1 MALPTHGKT
10 AKETMKL
17 QWDYPIFGSKKLKQG
32 KMSGNETIA
41 QEMKRALTRVV
52 AFIDIAKGD
61 LRPLLVLREC
71 KLCNG
76 TDDALLSSYES
87 NEDILMMAKWFHC
100 VKLPQ
105 TVLDET
111 HPYHNLFNEQHPPHL
126 FVSKWDGT
134 DHIPLKGDLSRGELT
149 DNLYTML
156 GMTYRDKAKPRVKKL
171 KKLLYLYDMLDEKI
185 QRLEITID
193 DELEQRGPKSK
204 KIAKYRN
211 QLNKAL
217 KEMKSLKDDEEN
229 LYDMKLIKPISTK

>member
-1 MALPTHGKT
+1 
-10 AKETMKL
+10 MKL
-17 QWDYPIFGSKKLKQG
+17 QWDYPIFGSKNTKQG

-41 QEMKRALTRVV
+41 QEVQRALTRVI

-71 KLCNG
+71 RLCNG

-87 NEDILMMAKWFHC
+87 NEEILMMVKWFHC

-111 HPYHNLFNEQHPPHL
+111 HPYHNLFNEEHPPHL

-156 GMTYRDKAKPRVKKL
+156 EMTYSKKAKPRVKQL
-171 KKLLYLYDMLDEKI
+171 KKLLYQYDMLDEKI

-193 DELEQRGPKSK
+193 DELEKRGAKSK
-204 KIAKYRN
+204 KLKKYNN
-211 QLNKAL
+211 QLSTAKKEMVSL
-217 KEMKSLKDDEEN
+217 KEKEAK
-229 LYDMKLIKPISTK
+229 LYELGLLSDVTKG

>member
-1 MALPTHGKT
+1 MLPTHGKT

-17 QWDYPIFGSKKLKQG
+17 EWDYPIFGFKKIK
-32 KMSGNETIA
+32 KAHESGTIA
-41 QEMKRALTRVV
+41 KSVERAIGRSV

-61 LRPLLVLREC
+61 LRPMLVLREC

-111 HPYHNLFNEQHPPHL
+111 HPYHNLFNEKHPPHL

-134 DHIPLKGDLSRGELT
+134 AHIPLKGDLSRGELT
-149 DNLYTML
+149 DNLYAML
-156 GMTYRDKAKPRVKKL
+156 GMTYDGKAKPRVKKL

-204 KIAKYRN
+204 KIKKYRS

-217 KEMKSLKDDEEN
+217 KEMLSLKEDEKK
-229 LYDMKLIKPISTK
+229 LYDMKLIKPTSTKYSR

>member
-1 MALPTHGKT
+1 MDENQTVSRRV
-10 AKETMKL
+10 E
-17 QWDYPIFGSKKLKQG
+17 
-32 KMSGNETIA
+32 
-41 QEMKRALTRVV
+41 RALVRVV
-52 AFIDIAKGD
+52 AFIDVAKGD
-61 LRPLLVLREC
+61 MRPLLVLREC

-100 VKLPQ
+100 VKLPP

-111 HPYHNLFNEQHPPHL
+111 HPYHSLFQEKHPPHL

-134 DHIPLKGDLSRGELT
+134 AHIPLKGDLSRGELT
-149 DNLYTML
+149 DNLYSML
-156 GMTYRDKAKPRVKKL
+156 GMTYDGKAKPRVKKL

-193 DELEQRGPKSK
+193 DELEKRGPRSK

-217 KEMKSLKDDEEN
+217 KEMTSLKEDEKK
-229 LYDMKLIKPISTK
+229 LYDMKLHKPISTK

>member
-1 MALPTHGKT
+1 MALPTHGQT

-17 QWDYPIFGSKKLKQG
+17 EWDYPIFGSKKLKISSPIPG
-32 KMSGNETIA
+32 DKTVAARAE
-41 QEMKRALTRVV
+41 RALIRVI
-52 AFIDIAKGD
+52 AFIDVSKGD

-100 VKLPQ
+100 VKLPP

-111 HPYHNLFNEQHPPHL
+111 HPYHNLFNEKHPPHL

-134 DHIPLKGDLSRGELT
+134 AHIPLEGDLSRGELT

-156 GMTYRDKAKPRVKKL
+156 GMTYDGKAKPRVKKL

-193 DELEQRGPKSK
+193 DELEKRGPKSK

-217 KEMKSLKDDEEN
+217 KEMASLKADEEK
-229 LYDMKLIKPISTK
+229 LYELKLKNPKS

>member
-17 QWDYPIFGSKKLKQG
+17 EWDYPIFGSKKIKISSTMDENQTV
-32 KMSGNETIA
+32 SRRVE
-41 QEMKRALTRVV
+41 RALVRVV
-52 AFIDIAKGD
+52 AFINIAQGD

-100 VKLPQ
+100 VKLP
-105 TVLDET
+105 TSVLDET
-111 HPYHNLFNEQHPPHL
+111 HPYYNLFNEKHPPHL
-126 FVSKWDGT
+126 FVSKWDGSE
-134 DHIPLKGDLSRGELT
+134 HIALKGDLSRKELT
-149 DNLYTML
+149 GNLYTLL
-156 GMTYRDKAKPRVKKL
+156 GMTYHEKAKPRVKKL

-193 DELEQRGPKSK
+193 DELEKRGPKSK
-204 KIAKYRN
+204 KIAKYRS

-217 KEMKSLKDDEEN
+217 KEMTSLKADEEQ
-229 LYDMKLIKPISTK
+229 LYDMKLIKPKKI